1 MASLRKLAALS
12 GLLAALF
19 MAGSAVAHTLEVP
32 RASKANKTF
41 AKALCA
47 ATDDPAERCVSSSAG
62 PCSRISEHRV
72 RCSIFITIEA
82 ADKSQGRCLALMEW
96 SIRNKSPALRPTF
109 LGIRSCSEVRPPQPT
124 PVP

>member
-1 MASLRKLAALS
+1 MASPWKLIALS
-12 GLLAALF
+12 GLLAALL
-19 MAGSAVAHTLEVP
+19 MTGSALAHTLEAP

-47 ATDDPAERCVSSSAG
+47 ASDEPGERCVSSSGG
-62 PCSRISEHRV
+62 PCGRISEHRV

-82 ADKSQGRCLALMEW
+82 EDKSRGRCLALMEW

-124 PVP
+124 PLP

>member
-1 MASLRKLAALS
+1 MASPRKLVSLFALV
-12 GLLAALF
+12 AALF
-19 MAGSAVAHTLEVP
+19 MAGSAVAHTLEVS

-47 ATDDPAERCVSSSAG
+47 ATDDPGERCVSYSTG

-82 ADKSQGRCLALMEW
+82 EDKSQGRCLALMEW
-96 SIRNKSPALRPTF
+96 SIRNKSPALLATF
-109 LGIRSCSEVRPPQPT
+109 LGIRSCSQVRPPQP
-124 PVP
+124 PVAP

>member
-1 MASLRKLAALS
+1 MASPRKLIALF
-12 GLLAALF
+12 GLLLALL
-19 MAGSAVAHTLEVP
+19 MAGSALAHTLEVP

-47 ATDDPAERCVSSSAG
+47 ATDEPGERCVSSSVG

-82 ADKSQGRCLALMEW
+82 DDKSQGRCLALMEW

-109 LGIRSCSEVRPPQPT
+109 LGIRSCSEVRPPQPS